1 MLDIK
6 EKESITIEGK
16 KYEFRQNGINELAG
30 YDAFDKMY
38 LKKYYPKYKIVRTV
52 VLYGSQEEKIVEVQ
66 VGFLLNENGKLVLG
80 IKAPKLFKR
89 AIKNLL
95 DYWR

>member
-1 MLDIK
+1 MKI
-6 EKESITIEGK
+6 I
-16 KYEFRQNGINELAG
+16 
-30 YDAFDKMY
+30 
-38 LKKYYPKYKIVRTV
+38 KKYYSAFKIVRTV
-52 VLYGSQEEKIVEVQ
+52 VLYGGKQESLQEIE

-95 DYWR
+95 DYWK